1 MFAGRKVRIDHAWA
15 DALAYAADPSDA
27 WGGGADRQSLR
38 ARDASFHALA
48 DMPSALAAMREGWTP
63 GRERIAEFTAA
74 SVAGVR
80 QERVPTYRLDVA
92 GERPFIPAAIAGDPR
107 AMFRRRPEAPR
118 SRPVVRVVV
127 SIAAR
132 WDMLPDNLA
141 RRGAA
146 ILAWLDALEASGWT
160 TSLDI
165 VWRTT
170 SGGRSTDDGL
180 DYRVT
185 VKPAGERFDADRL
198 SFALVCP
205 DMLRR
210 IGFAVLEGCGDLK
223 ALRSGYGIPTDLDGA
238 DLDGAVYLGKITD
251 NGPWSTVEKAL
262 ASVRAAIAASR
273 PDVLA

>member
-92 GERPFIPAAIAGDPR
+92 GERPFIPP

>member
-1 MFAGRKVRIDHAWA
+1 MFKGRKVRLDHNWA
-15 DALAYAADPSDA
+15 DALAYAEAPCDA
-27 WGGGADRQSLR
+27 WGGGADRTSHR
-38 ARDASFHALA
+38 ARDASFHAL
-48 DMPSALAAMREGWTP
+48 DNMPAALAAMREGWTP
-63 GRERIAEFTAA
+63 GRERIAEFAAA

-118 SRPVVRVVV
+118 SRPVVRVVA

-132 WDMLPDNLA
+132 WDMKPENLA

-146 ILAWLDALEASGWT
+146 ILAWLDALESSGWT

-170 SGGRSTDDGL
+170 TGGGSKDAGL
-180 DYRVT
+180 DYRVE
-185 VKPAGERFDADRL
+185 VKPAGERFDVDRL

-210 IGFAVLEGCGDLK
+210 IGFAVLEGCSDLADLK
-223 ALRSGYGIPTDLDGA
+223 HGYGTPTDLDAA

-251 NGPWSTVEKAL
+251 NAPWSTVEKAL